1 MKIHLKYAVMMTMT
15 ALAYAVPALPSSIGT
30 TADRAARI
38 TAINADGVVTATDRK
53 GRAFVFR
60 VTNAAVLRTLTS
72 GQQVMINATTGQVSV
87 PGAENCC
94 ELVRRPLVPKR

>member
-1 MKIHLKYAVMMTMT
+1 M
-15 ALAYAVPALPSSIGT
+15 
-30 TADRAARI
+30 
-38 TAINADGVVTATDRK
+38 
-53 GRAFVFR
+53 FR

-94 ELVRRPLVPKR
+94 ALVRRPLVPKL